1 MRTVFI
7 SDLLTM
13 RKPLA
18 QLALTGVFIALFVG
32 SVAVA
37 GFFPFLFMTSLFTV
51 DEQNG
56 WERFRLTLPVTRSQV
71 VRGRYLTVLASC
83 AVSVLGAVALAVPLS
98 WLAGTGLPMTS
109 MLPTEGADLGELLL
123 TTSVA
128 SVATALGILLLASLS
143 MPIYMRYGATKAA
156 RVAPAMVVLAF
167 CLTMATLEEVGV
179 LAEWGPR
186 ASAWLEGLA
195 TGGQGMLLGLL
206 AVAGV
211 LAVYAVSS
219 QVSCAIY
226 ERRQF

>member
-18 QLALTGVFIALFVG
+18 QLAFTGVFIALFIG

-83 AVSVLGAVALAVPLS
+83 AVSVLGAVALAVPLH
-98 WLAGTGLPMTS
+98 WLAEEGLPVAS
-109 MLPTEGADLGELLL
+109 ILSTEGTDLGGLLL
-123 TTSVA
+123 ATSAA
-128 SVATALGILLLASLS
+128 SVVTALAILLLASLS
-143 MPIYMRYGATKAA
+143 IPVYMRYGATKAA
-156 RVAPAMVVLAF
+156 RVAPAVVILAF
-167 CLTMATLEEVGV
+167 CAGMATLEQVGL
-179 LAEWGPR
+179 LAEWGPHVDAWMDGLV
-186 ASAWLEGLA
+186 AS
-195 TGGQGMLLGLL
+195 GQGAPL
-206 AVAGV
+206 AVLAAAAV

-226 ERRQF
+226 AKRQF

>member
-1 MRTVFI
+1 MRTVLI
-7 SDLLTM
+7 SDILTM

-18 QLALTGVFIALFVG
+18 QLAFIGVFIALFIG

-83 AVSVLGAVALAVPLS
+83 VVSVVGAVALAVPFS
-98 WLAGTGLPMTS
+98 WLSEAGLPVAS
-109 MLPTEGADLGELLL
+109 VVPTEGTGIGELLL
-123 TTSVA
+123 TTTVA
-128 SVATALGILLLASLS
+128 SAATALAVLLLASLS
-143 MPIYMRYGATKAA
+143 MPVYLRYGATKAA
-156 RVAPAMVVLAF
+156 RVAPAVVILAF
-167 CLTMATLEEVGV
+167 CLGMATLEQVGV
-179 LAEWGPR
+179 LAQWGPHVD
-186 ASAWLEGLA
+186 AWLGGLA
-195 TGGQGMLLGLL
+195 ASGQGVPVALL
-206 AVAGV
+206 ATAAV
-211 LAVYAVSS
+211 LAVYAASS

>member
-18 QLALTGVFIALFVG
+18 QLALIGVFIALCIG

-56 WERFRLTLPVTRSQV
+56 WERFRLTLPVTRDQM

-83 AVSVLGAVALAVPLS
+83 IVSVLGAVALAVPLS
-98 WLAGTGLPMTS
+98 WLAEAGLPVGS
-109 MLPTEGADLGELLL
+109 VLPTEGAGIGELLL

-128 SVATALGILLLASLS
+128 SAATALAILLLASLS
-143 MPIYMRYGATKAA
+143 MPVYLRYGATKAA
-156 RVAPAMVVLAF
+156 RVAPAVVILAF
-167 CLTMATLEEVGV
+167 CLGMATLEQAGV

-186 ASAWLEGLA
+186 VDVWLEGLVA
-195 TGGQGMLLGLL
+195 SGQGTLLGLL

>member
-1 MRTVFI
+1 MATMVLMDFI
-7 SDLLTM
+7 VM
-13 RKPLA
+13 RKPIA
-18 QLALTGVFIALFVG
+18 QLALTSLFVSLFLG
-32 SVAVA
+32 AVSIA
-37 GFFPFLFMTSLFTV
+37 GFFPFIFVMSLLTV

-156 RVAPAMVVLAF
+156 RVAPAMVILAF
-167 CLTMATLEEVGV
+167 CLTMATLGEVGV

-195 TGGQGMLLGLL
+195 TDGQGMLLGLL

>member
-1 MRTVFI
+1 MRIVFI

-32 SVAVA
+32 AVAVA

-83 AVSVLGAVALAVPLS
+83 AVSVLGAVALSVPLF
-98 WLAGTGLPMTS
+98 WLADTGLPVS
-109 MLPTEGADLGELLL
+109 SVIPTEGSDLGGLLL
-123 TTSVA
+123 TTAVA
-128 SVATALGILLLASLS
+128 SAVTALAILLLASLS
-143 MPIYMRYGATKAA
+143 IPVYMRYGATKAA
-156 RVAPAMVVLAF
+156 RVAPALVILAF
-167 CLTMATLEEVGV
+167 CLTMATLEQVGV

-186 ASAWLEGLA
+186 VSAWLEGLA
-195 TGGQGMLLGLL
+195 TGGQGIILGLL

-211 LAVYAVSS
+211 LAVYAASS